1 MFNLLRNY
9 QTVFQSVCTILHSHQ
24 QCMNVPVFPQ
34 PHQHLLLF
42 VFLIIIILV
51 GVKWYVT
58 MVLTCI
64 LLMANNVEYL
74 FVCLLA
80 ICIFFWRTVYSDPLP
95 ILGVLFYY
103 WVVIV
108 LYVFSRYKSLIRE
121 MQNFSSALFL
131 EIHFYSIF
139 FLKKLVSFS

>member
-1 MFNLLRNY
+1 MNIHVHICVDIWFSLRYIPTSRITESYGNSMFNLLRNY

-103 WVVIV
+103 
-108 LYVFSRYKSLIRE
+108 
-121 MQNFSSALFL
+121 
-131 EIHFYSIF
+131 
-139 FLKKLVSFS
+139 